1 MLKTRIIP
9 TLLYKDHG
17 LVKGISFNSWR
28 RIGTALP
35 AIKVYNV
42 RQVDEL
48 IFADITASSEERTI
62 DFEVID
68 SLADECFMPMTV
80 GGGIKSIGDIRKL
93 LRAGADKVAINTGA
107 IRNPELISQAS
118 AMFGAQC
125 IVISIDVKKAKNGD
139 YMLCSQSGTI
149 RESISPFEWARKVES
164 LGAGEILLTSVDR
177 DGTMS
182 GYDIPLIRRISG
194 VVSIPV
200 IASGGAGNYE
210 HMAQAV
216 LKGKASAIAAAS
228 IFHFTQQ
235 TPIESKQYLAERGIP
250 TRL

>member
-1 MLKTRIIP
+1 M
-9 TLLYKDHG
+9 LYKDHG

-48 IFADITASSEERTI
+48 IFVDIAASSEGRAI

-80 GGGIKSIGDIRKL
+80 GGGIKSTEDIRKL
-93 LRAGADKVAINTGA
+93 LRAGADKVVINTGA
-107 IRNPELISQAS
+107 IRKPQLISQAS
-118 AMFGAQC
+118 SMFGAQC
-125 IVISIDVKKAKNGD
+125 IVISIDVKKATNGD
-139 YMLCSQSGTI
+139 YILCSHSGTI
-149 RESISPFEWARKVES
+149 QESISPFEWARKVES
-164 LGAGEILLTSVDR
+164 MGAGEILLTSVDR

-182 GYDIPLIRRISG
+182 GYDIPLIRRISEI
-194 VVSIPV
+194 VSIPV

-210 HMAQAV
+210 HMADAV
-216 LKGKASAIAAAS
+216 LDGKASAVAAAS
-228 IFHFTQQ
+228 MFHFTQQ
-235 TPIESKQYLAERGIP
+235 TPIEAKRYLAEKGIQ